1 MSTPSQPADS
11 LANLL
16 ARVALQER
24 VAFERLYRDTSASLL
39 GLAFGILGRRDR
51 AEEVLQEA
59 FMNVWY
65 GAAGYNPTIASP
77 MTWLINIV
85 RNKAID
91 KLRSGRT
98 ERAVTGELD
107 DEALNQPADA
117 ALEPQRLLEDSLLR
131 AHIDKCMGELGGNQR
146 QAIAL
151 AYFRGLAHSE
161 IAATLGAPLGTVK
174 AWVRRGVD
182 KMRVCLEVAGVR
194 SA

>member
-1 MSTPSQPADS
+1 M
-11 LANLL
+11 
-16 ARVALQER
+16 
-24 VAFERLYRDTSASLL
+24 
-39 GLAFGILGRRDR
+39 
-51 AEEVLQEA
+51 
-59 FMNVWY
+59 
-65 GAAGYNPTIASP
+65 
-77 MTWLINIV
+77 
-85 RNKAID
+85 
-91 KLRSGRT
+91 
-98 ERAVTGELD
+98 
-107 DEALNQPADA
+107 
-117 ALEPQRLLEDSLLR
+117 R